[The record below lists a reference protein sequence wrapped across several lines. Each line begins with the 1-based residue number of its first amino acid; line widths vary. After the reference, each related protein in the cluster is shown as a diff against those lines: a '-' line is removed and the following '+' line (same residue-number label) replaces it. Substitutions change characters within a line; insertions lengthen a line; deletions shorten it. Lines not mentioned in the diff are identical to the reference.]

1 MTCNLLWGTMALAV
15 TMQVAALTSAQPP
28 RGGSPFDR
36 IDANHDGKLSR
47 EEILQF
53 YSDHFDQIDT
63 DHDGFITRQE
73 DEAFFGRRGPGGRA
87 GPGGPGGRGGPM
99 GDPSQQ
105 ATLWVDPVTSAPPR
119 MTYHLF
125 ETAVRGKGTQGS
137 YLIYLPLSYATE
149 TTRRY
154 PVIYWL
160 HGGNNTARQGSVA
173 VERIDRA
180 IRAGLM
186 PETIVVSVQGLPI
199 GWYANSV
206 DGKRP
211 VEDVITKDLIPHVDA
226 TYRTIN
232 RREGRGVEGF
242 SMGGYGALHLGM
254 KYPEI
259 FGVISSVAP
268 SILRN
273 LSDEP
278 IERTVDTFGGSQEV
292 YEANHPWTLA
302 GQQVV
307 ELRRNTKIRLLA
319 GDEDFRQ
326 RSAIT
331 SLHDRL
337 AELKIPHQFAEIQ
350 GVGHQYDAIIDGLG
364 DDAFSFWKQA
374 FGRPK

>member
-1 MTCNLLWGTMALAV
+1 MRRNRLWGTLAIV
-15 TMQVAALTSAQPP
+15 FTSLLTAPAGAQPP
-28 RGGSPFDR
+28 GSGDPFDR

-53 YSDHFDQIDT
+53 YRDHFDEIDT
-63 DHDGFITRQE
+63 NHDGFVSRQE
-73 DEAFFGRRGPGGRA
+73 DDAFFHLR
-87 GPGGPGGRGGPM
+87 GPGGPGGRGGPF

-105 ATLWVDPVTSAPPR
+105 ATLWVDPVTTAPSG
-119 MTYHLF
+119 MSYHLF
-125 ETAVRGKGTQGS
+125 ATNVRGKGTQGS
-137 YLIYLPLSYATE
+137 YLISLPPSYQTE

-160 HGGNNTARQGSVA
+160 HGGNGNARQGAMA

-180 IRAGLM
+180 VKAGLM

-211 VEDVITKDLIPHVDA
+211 VEDVIIKDLIPHVDA
-226 TYRTIN
+226 TYRTIA
-232 RREGRGVEGF
+232 RREGRGIEGF

-254 KYPEI
+254 RYPEL
-259 FGVISSVAP
+259 FGAISSVAP

-278 IERTVDTFGGSQEV
+278 IERIVDTFGGSQEI
-292 YEANHPWTLA
+292 YEANHPWALA
-302 GQQVV
+302 GQHAGA
-307 ELRRNTKIRLLA
+307 LRERTSIRLLA
-319 GDEDFRQ
+319 GDEDFRL

-337 AELKIPHQFAEIQ
+337 AELKIPHQFAEIK
-350 GVGHQYDAIIDGLG
+350 GAGHQYDLIIDELG
-364 DDAFSFWKQA
+364 NGAFAFWKQA
-374 FGRPK
+374 FDGLR